1 LKYHAFYPIIFK
13 NKEGTMWGGINR
25 RKFPRASYPCVLS
38 VKRKDREDTLSTQTE
53 NIGLGGICVIL
64 PRDLGIFAPVEIRL
78 DLLDG
83 QTAIECDGT
92 VAWVIVSKEDK
103 KSESFDTGLEFTN
116 LKRKDAIRINSI
128 VEKVVESQ

>member
-1 LKYHAFYPIIFK
+1 
-13 NKEGTMWGGINR
+13 MWSGINR

-38 VKRKDREDTLSTQTE
+38 VKRKDQQDTLSTQTE

-83 QTAIECDGT
+83 QPVIECDGT
-92 VAWVIVSKEDK
+92 VAWVIASKEDK

-128 VEKVVESQ
+128 IEKIIDTQ